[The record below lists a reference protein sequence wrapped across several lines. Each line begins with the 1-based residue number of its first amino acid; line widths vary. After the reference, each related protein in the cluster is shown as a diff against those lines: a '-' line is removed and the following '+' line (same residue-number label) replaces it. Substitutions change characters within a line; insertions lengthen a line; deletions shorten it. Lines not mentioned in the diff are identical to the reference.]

1 LLDLS
6 HYGARRTASIV
17 GKVMQ
22 EQELTF
28 DRQVSGMWP
37 AIAAIL
43 MVGYLSLSRA
53 FAYLGIPWW
62 KIFIGEA
69 VLAMLFFSGPKFNG
83 RSWPRA
89 FLELPV
95 LKRVCLLY
103 GLFLAYGIVQI
114 VHGILA
120 GNPPLVAVRDLTFN
134 YYPIYFF
141 LGLSAGL
148 MRPDLLPKLL
158 RGFAWFNGL
167 YGVLYIFVLNQIDW
181 FVPGVSDEIA
191 RVPIFGQPIYSFVA
205 LLGLIVYEKDL
216 WRSAHLLGL
225 NLFVM
230 LGMQFRTEWFAF
242 AVGIIT
248 WLLVS
253 GQGKRLLQV
262 TAIFVAVFC
271 LMYITNFS
279 VPGPEGRGG
288 GDISIRQ
295 LTDRAIAPFRAD
307 TSNANVAAGIGADS
321 QESTFVW
328 RTVWWLMIW
337 NAVHSNTNTTVW
349 GLGYGYPLGDLAPYL
364 AGEFIRTPHNVFFY
378 ALGYTGWIGVVLF
391 FLFEAEILRLL
402 WQVNRKTRDPFG
414 VPFWA
419 SMMAYGMF
427 FPLGETPYGAIP
439 FYLIVGW
446 IAAPVLLESQPLQLA
461 QYVPAQIYFPHA
473 SASGSVTAAP

>member
-1 LLDLS
+1 
-6 HYGARRTASIV
+6 
-17 GKVMQ
+17 
-22 EQELTF
+22 
-28 DRQVSGMWP
+28 MWP

-62 KIFIGEA
+62 KVFIGEA

-148 MRPDLLPKLL
+148 MRPELLPKVL
-158 RGFAWFNGL
+158 RGFAWFNGI
-167 YGVLYIFVLNQIDW
+167 YGVLYIFVLNRIDW
-181 FVPGVSDEIA
+181 FVPGVSDEITP
-191 RVPIFGQPIYSFVA
+191 VPIFGQPIYSFIA
-205 LLGLIVYEKDL
+205 LLALIAYEEEL
-216 WRSAHLLGL
+216 WRSSHLLGL
-225 NLFVM
+225 NAFVM
-230 LGMQFRTEWFAF
+230 LGMQIRTEWFAF

-248 WLLVS
+248 WFFVV
-253 GQGKRLLQV
+253 GQRKRLLQ
-262 TAIFVAVFC
+262 AIAILAALFC
-271 LMYITNFS
+271 VMYITNFS

-307 TSNANVAAGIGADS
+307 TSDARAAAGIGAET

-328 RTVWWLMIW
+328 RTVWWFLIW
-337 NAVHSNTNTTVW
+337 NSVHSSLNTTIW
-349 GLGYGYPLGDLAPYL
+349 GFGYGYPLGDLAPYL
-364 AGEFIRTPHNVFFY
+364 TGEFIRTPHNEFFY
-378 ALGYTGWIGVVLF
+378 ALGYTGWSGVVIF
-391 FLFEAEILRLL
+391 FAFTLEILRLL
-402 WQVNRKTRDPFG
+402 RRVNRLTHDPFG
-414 VPFWA
+414 VPFWVA
-419 SMMAYGMF
+419 MMAYGMF

-439 FYLIVGW
+439 FYLILGW
-446 IAAPVLLESQPLQLA
+446 LVSPLLSEQNSLDAAANSNTWYFTVDAGGIRLLR
-461 QYVPAQIYFPHA
+461 
-473 SASGSVTAAP
+473 GT

>member
-1 LLDLS
+1 
-6 HYGARRTASIV
+6 
-17 GKVMQ
+17 MQ

-253 GQGKRLLQV
+253 GQGKRLLQA